1 MFSMF
6 TKPSRLV
13 RPVRTS
19 VTTPIVLVVAL
30 FSGAFLVN
38 DNSTP
43 SPSGAT
49 GPFEIVNQV
58 EKTPS
63 EIASLLAADGV
74 ELSNVKINGLSDE
87 QMAESATSASVL
99 RSFGQFQ
106 NGLDYVGIDQGLAIA
121 ANADAA
127 SFISGNFVSGVAANR
142 NFTSASI
149 SGTVGRSLYDLGSQA
164 LEADNANNETE
175 LEFTVNPEGDFL
187 KFDYVLGITE
197 SGSFN
202 LSNSKWN
209 GAVFSYPDGLGL
221 FVKQSGQTWSSQQN
235 CAVVPTTSTYV
246 SMETS
251 GIIAGNLTGA
261 RELATTNYAN
271 LVAQTLVPGNTV
283 DVSRSV
289 SLASPTPPGSIAPP
303 GIAYRN
309 PVNGPIKFLT
319 VPLTCVV
326 DVSEFTGP
334 VEVAIAVADFNDE
347 AVPPIVFLQGN
358 SVRFSSTAAPVS
370 ADLDSGNE
378 LAPGNDPETTD
389 TTDRTTEEVDRT
401 DNQGSSPR
409 STKVEIVG
417 SVPHVFSKPDQV
429 VSVFGT
435 NFDRVLEIWVGDQR
449 VKILKEAEYQ
459 RTFKLPAN
467 LKPKVR
473 VFFVTLLERIEITD
487 SLRFAGAL
495 AVSSDEF
502 SVRGFE
508 PNVSLLSSQ
517 MKKQVKEALAEE
529 PNAKS
534 VICTGYT
541 SLPFGPRDQQ
551 LATQRG
557 AELCKFIKSIRP
569 EVLVTVN
576 KGVQD
581 PRPGPLVR
589 RAGFVLQG
597 MD

>member
-1 MFSMF
+1 VFSIF

-19 VTTPIVLVVAL
+19 VATPMILVVAL

-38 DNSTP
+38 DNKNP
-43 SPSGAT
+43 SPSDAVDA
-49 GPFEIVNQV
+49 FEIINQV
-58 EKTPS
+58 GKTPS
-63 EIASLLAADGV
+63 EIADLLAADGV
-74 ELSNVKINGLSDE
+74 ELSNVRINGLSDQE
-87 QMAESATSASVL
+87 MAEFSRSSDVL

-121 ANADAA
+121 ANADAS
-127 SFISGNFVSGVAANR
+127 SFALQSFTDVVSDNR
-142 NFTSASI
+142 TFDQSSAS
-149 SGTVGRSLYDLGSQA
+149 GTIGDSLYDLGDQA
-164 LEADNANNETE
+164 LGARNANNMTE
-175 LEFTVNPEGDFL
+175 LEFTINPDGDFL

-197 SGSFN
+197 GGDFEN
-202 LSNSKWN
+202 GTWG
-209 GAVFSYPDGLGL
+209 GAVFGYPDGLGL
-221 FVKQSGQTWSSQQN
+221 FVKGAGEQWSPQQN

-246 SMETS
+246 TMETS
-251 GIIAGNLTGA
+251 GIIPGNLTDA
-261 RELATTNYAN
+261 RTLATTNYTN
-271 LVAQTLVPGNTV
+271 LVAETLIPGNTI
-283 DVSRSV
+283 DVTRTVSV
-289 SLASPTPPGSIAPP
+289 VSPTPDGSISPP
-303 GIAYRN
+303 GIAYKN
-309 PVNGPIKFLT
+309 PLPTSTIQFLT

-326 DVSEFTGP
+326 DVSAFTGP
-334 VEVAIAVADFNDE
+334 LEVGIAVADFNDG

-358 SVRFSSTAAPVS
+358 SVRFSSTSAPVS
-370 ADLDSGNE
+370 AALDLGNE
-378 LAPGNDPETTD
+378 LEPGN
-389 TTDRTTEEVDRT
+389 T
-401 DNQGSSPR
+401 DNQASGPP
-409 STKVEIVG
+409 STKIEIVG
-417 SVPHVFSKPDQV
+417 TVPQVFSKPDQR

-449 VKILKEAEYQ
+449 VKILEEAEYQ
-459 RTFKLPAN
+459 RSFKLPAN

-508 PNVSLLSSQ
+508 PNVPLLSSR

-581 PRPGPLVR
+581 PRPGPLIR